1 MSTGAEDIA
10 IDRIEP
16 GSSMARVAR
25 AAQAAGLSIRILKM
39 TQSTRTAEEAA
50 NAAGCQ
56 VSAIVKSLVFRDRQ
70 SDRLVLVLVSGAH
83 NADLGYLKDRYG
95 LDLER
100 ADTRRVRDETGFAI
114 GGVAPIGHLSALPVY
129 MDETL
134 LTHAV
139 VWSAAGRPDS
149 VFSAAPEALKTASGA
164 ETIRV
169 IGE

>member
-1 MSTGAEDIA
+1 MTAEAQEIRADQ
-10 IDRIEP
+10 IEP
-16 GSSMARVAR
+16 GSSMARVA
-25 AAQAAGLSIRILKM
+25 AAADSAGLAIRIVKM
-39 TQSTRTAEEAA
+39 AQSTRTAEEAA
-50 NAAGCQ
+50 SAAGCH
-56 VSAIVKSLVFRDRQ
+56 VSAIVKSLIFRDRQ
-70 SDRLVLVLVSGAH
+70 TDRLVLVLVSGAH
-83 NADLGYLKDRYG
+83 NADLDHLKSEFG

-114 GGVAPIGHLSALPVY
+114 GGVAPIGHLTQLPVY

-149 VFSAAPEALKTASGA
+149 VFSAAPEALMKAAAA

-169 IGE
+169 TAN